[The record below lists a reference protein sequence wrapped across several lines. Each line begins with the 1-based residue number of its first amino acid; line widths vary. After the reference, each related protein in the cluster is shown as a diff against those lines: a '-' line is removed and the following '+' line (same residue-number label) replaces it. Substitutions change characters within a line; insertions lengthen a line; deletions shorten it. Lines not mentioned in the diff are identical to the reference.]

1 LQAATEGH
9 FDPVQE
15 RQIHAH
21 LPIPSDLSS
30 RSFHGCAIRLST
42 DKFTIEATFTNGLQV
57 RLFYR
62 ARIPASTLSKKRTF
76 RLSNLDDTSILA
88 LHGGMSRGVAAADR
102 LLATRQFKLLLR

>member
-1 LQAATEGH
+1 LQAATEGY

-62 ARIPASTLSKKRTF
+62 AHTCINPIQKIERSDHPISATPAPSHCVEAMRRGAVAANRLRVMRQF
-76 RLSNLDDTSILA
+76 RLA
-88 LHGGMSRGVAAADR
+88 L
-102 LLATRQFKLLLR
+102 